1 MQSTVSKRE
10 MSSLQ
15 SFFTND
21 RTMLALV
28 LVNTLFIFVDAMA
41 NDNNDELM
49 AKLEE
54 LEKKLDKL
62 NESR

>member
-1 MQSTVSKRE
+1 
-10 MSSLQ
+10 MSSVR
-15 SFFTND
+15 SFFAND
-21 RTMLALV
+21 RTMLAPV
-28 LVNTLFIFVDAMA
+28 LVNTRSIFVDAMA

>member
-1 MQSTVSKRE
+1 

>member
-10 MSSLQ
+10 MSSVR
-15 SFFTND
+15 SFFAND
-21 RTMLALV
+21 RTMLAPV